1 MIESQGPATALA
13 DEPLTLRARGAG
25 PDAELLWH
33 ARMRDDDGL
42 VWRARAERPED
53 LPGAWRGK
61 AEHAALASLRPLR
74 IDVRVEAADG
84 QSASRTLTRLL
95 VAEGVRVRRWRDGP
109 VATLHLPAGAP
120 SASVLVDGAAG
131 VAPALLASHGV
142 LVLAVSGGDLDFA
155 RERLGAVP
163 GAQEVEML
171 TAADLPVPPGLPG
184 GDPGAWASL
193 LARLC
198 APER

>member
-1 MIESQGPATALA
+1 MIEIQGSATALA
-13 DEPLTLRARGAG
+13 DEPFTLRARGAG
-25 PDAELLWH
+25 PDAELVWH

-42 VWRARAERPED
+42 VWRARAARPED

-61 AEHAALASLRPLR
+61 AERAALASLRPLR
-74 IDVRVEAADG
+74 IEVRVEAADG

-109 VATLHLPAGAP
+109 VATLYLPAGAP
-120 SASVLVDGAAG
+120 SASVLVDGVAG
-131 VAPALLASHGV
+131 VAPPLLASHGV
-142 LVLAVSGGDLDFA
+142 LVLAVATGDLDVA
-155 RERLGAVP
+155 RERLAAVP
-163 GAQEVEML
+163 GAQDVETV